1 MILSWQYDIM
11 TLFVSKEKMDL
22 YNQVAGEKV
31 SFSEISVVITPQK
44 TTRGKIEIL

>member
-31 SFSEISVVITPQK
+31 SFLEINVVITPRKQPEEK
-44 TTRGKIEIL
+44 

>member
-31 SFSEISVVITPQK
+31 SFSEISVVIPPPENNQRK
-44 TTRGKIEIL
+44 NEIL